1 MMFLRGDKVLISSRI
16 AESLNVS
23 RIVTVVVVDYDDR
36 RLPYRVELSNGA
48 RRWVTG
54 EDLHPIEKNR
64 AKVV

>member
-54 EDLHPIEKNR
+54 EELHPIEKNR

>member
-1 MMFLRGDKVLISSRI
+1 MFLRGDKVLISSQI

-23 RIVTVVVVDYDDR
+23 RIVTVVTVDYYDR
-36 RLPYRVELSNGA
+36 IYPYRVEFSNGA
-48 RRWVTG
+48 MLWVTR